1 MATPENLRK
10 IHLAAA
16 RAADEVAEYLFEFLN
31 TEVAKA
37 LRSTIIRFDKLPTT
51 AAERDALLT
60 EALAAC
66 ASAVEQVV
74 ARESKRLQPHEIGPF
89 RNKSLRHTE
98 AAVKQIIMKI
108 FPLPQPLPTN
118 IPQELILRPFVP
130 PPLSRVGALQAAA
143 LPVPLPVPAGLPP
156 RLTQPEIEA
165 IVNTPKSELRRVGAG
180 GFGQT
185 YKVVYGGKTYLRKD
199 IEFHDDEFTKWSFGT
214 EVKYLELVCSHPLY
228 SLVPLTPYYFGS
240 MIRDD
245 VGYIIEELFSGAN
258 LEDILTKRYITAEEA
273 SYINVSLDFYVHQ
286 FFHKQLGILHLDL
299 KPQNIFVRMH
309 ENKIVSV
316 HLLDL
321 GLTRAIGEEGRIS
334 GTRGFMHPTQE
345 IARKSGLRK
354 IKHVEEFNTYAL
366 GLISDFLNGSIAPP
380 DSIQQINTR
389 ALIPRP
395 WEADIPTSITNVLCS
410 FGVIGFVVDEMIV
423 DLLSIPGVDINKLS
437 SDGNTPLL
445 VALANK
451 NKILAVSYIRLGADV
466 NLRNT
471 RGAAPL
477 HWAASQGLGGP
488 LKLLLD
494 NGADKDALTLAT
506 DPWEPLATPLHWACK
521 AGQVETATA
530 LLTAG
535 ADLTVRDG
543 TGKSTLDLAKENP
556 AMSEF
561 VKLLE
566 AYKQRTGANMGGRR
580 KSTRKVNRKRAGKTR
595 KSSGG
600 FMENYLA
607 KQVESELS
615 GIRKTKSVEEEAPT
629 YINRLINA
637 SAAPFHDCGA
647 MMYKSRKI
655 INILKGTFY
664 DYIDSLG
671 RNFVVMSNSSILN
684 GAILYIRRIPRLRRY
699 LSFIVVNNT
708 DMGKSMRILIEHW
721 ISRIKK
727 EVYYEVLKGNSEN
740 VHDIIN
746 AFIDTEISTIC
757 EYEEGPRMYLQK
769 IISDKCNWGGE
780 YYRDSYDKDS
790 RCPKYSLFQ

>member
-1 MATPENLRK
+1 M
-10 IHLAAA
+10 
-16 RAADEVAEYLFEFLN
+16 
-31 TEVAKA
+31 
-37 LRSTIIRFDKLPTT
+37 
-51 AAERDALLT
+51 
-60 EALAAC
+60 
-66 ASAVEQVV
+66 
-74 ARESKRLQPHEIGPF
+74 
-89 RNKSLRHTE
+89 
-98 AAVKQIIMKI
+98 
-108 FPLPQPLPTN
+108 
-118 IPQELILRPFVP
+118 
-130 PPLSRVGALQAAA
+130 
-143 LPVPLPVPAGLPP
+143 
-156 RLTQPEIEA
+156 
-165 IVNTPKSELRRVGAG
+165 
-180 GFGQT
+180 
-185 YKVVYGGKTYLRKD
+185 
-199 IEFHDDEFTKWSFGT
+199 
-214 EVKYLELVCSHPLY
+214 KYLELVCSHPLY
-228 SLVPLTPYYFGS
+228 SLLPLTPYYFGS
-240 MIRDD
+240 MIRGDT
-245 VGYIIEELFSGAN
+245 GYIIEELFSGAS
-258 LEDILTKRYITAEEA
+258 LDDVLRKRYLTNDEA
-273 SYINVSLDFYVHQ
+273 NFINVSLDFYVHR
-286 FFHKQLGILHLDL
+286 FFHQNLGILHLDL

-321 GLTRAIGEEGRIS
+321 GLTRAIGEEGYIS
-334 GTRGFMHPTQE
+334 GTRDFMHPTQLA
-345 IARKSGLRK
+345 ARKSGLRK

-366 GLISDFLNGSIAPP
+366 SLISNFLNEWIAPP
-380 DSIQQINTR
+380 DSIQKINTR
-389 ALIPRP
+389 PLVPRP
-395 WEADIPTSITNVLCS
+395 WEADIPMSVTNVLCS
-410 FGVIGFVVDEMIV
+410 IGLMGAVPSETISV
-423 DLLSIPGVDINKLS
+423 LLSIPGADINKLS
-437 SDGNTPLL
+437 GDGNTPLI

-451 NKILAVSYIRLGADV
+451 NKIIAVSYIRLGADV

-477 HWAASQGLGGP
+477 HWAASQGLVGA

-494 NGADKDALTLAT
+494 SGADKDALTLST

-521 AGQVETATA
+521 AGQVDTAMA

-535 ADLTVRDG
+535 ANLGLRDG
-543 TGKSTLDLAKENP
+543 TGKSTLDLAKEKP
-556 AMSEF
+556 SMSEF

-580 KSTRKVNRKRAGKTR
+580 KSTRKVNRKRTGKTR

-699 LSFIVVNNT
+699 LSLIVVNNT

>member
-1 MATPENLRK
+1 M
-10 IHLAAA
+10 
-16 RAADEVAEYLFEFLN
+16 
-31 TEVAKA
+31 
-37 LRSTIIRFDKLPTT
+37 
-51 AAERDALLT
+51 
-60 EALAAC
+60 
-66 ASAVEQVV
+66 
-74 ARESKRLQPHEIGPF
+74 
-89 RNKSLRHTE
+89 
-98 AAVKQIIMKI
+98 
-108 FPLPQPLPTN
+108 
-118 IPQELILRPFVP
+118 
-130 PPLSRVGALQAAA
+130 A
-143 LPVPLPVPAGLPP
+143 LPA

-165 IVNTPKSELRRVGAG
+165 IIDIPQSQLRRVGAG

-185 YKVVYGGKTYLRKD
+185 YKVNYRGKTYLRKD
-199 IEFHDDEFTKWSFGT
+199 IEFHGDAFTKWSFGT

-228 SLVPLTPYYFGS
+228 SLLPLTPYYFGS
-240 MIRDD
+240 MIRGDI
-245 VGYIIEELFSGAN
+245 GYIIEELFSGAN
-258 LEDILTKRYITAEEA
+258 LDDVLRTRYLTAEEA
-273 SYINVSLDFYVHQ
+273 SYINVTLDFYVHQ

-309 ENKIVSV
+309 ENKIVSI

-321 GLTRAIGEEGRIS
+321 GLTRAIGEEGHIS
-334 GTRGFMHPTQE
+334 GTRGFMHPTQ
-345 IARKSGLRK
+345 ISARSSGLRK

-389 ALIPRP
+389 SLIPRP

-410 FGVIGFVVDEMIV
+410 FGLIGFVLDQVIV
-423 DLLSIPGVDINKLS
+423 DLLSIPGTNLNNFS
-437 SDGNTPLL
+437 SDGNTPLI

-451 NKILAVSYIRLGADV
+451 NRILAVTYVRRGADV

-471 RGAAPL
+471 RGSTPL

-494 NGADKDALTLAT
+494 KGADKDALTLQT

-521 AGQVETATA
+521 AGQLETATA
-530 LLTAG
+530 LLSAG
-535 ADLTVRDG
+535 ANLSLRDG
-543 TGKSTLDLAKENP
+543 NGESTLDLAKKKKDTL
-556 AMSEF
+556 SDLI
-561 VKLLE
+561 KLLE
-566 AYKQRTGANMGGRR
+566 AYKQRTGANMGGKR

-595 KSSGG
+595 KATGG

-615 GIRKTKSVEEEAPT
+615 TIRKTKAVEEQAPT

-647 MMYKSRKI
+647 MMYKARKI
-655 INILKGTFY
+655 IDILKGTFY
-664 DYIDSLG
+664 DYVDSLG
-671 RNFVVMSNSSILN
+671 RNFLVMSNSSILN

-699 LSFIVVNNT
+699 LSVIVVNNT

-727 EVYYEVLKGNSEN
+727 EVYFEVLKGNNEN
-740 VHDIIN
+740 IHDKIN
-746 AFIDTEISTIC
+746 MFIDTEISTIC

-769 IISDKCNWGGE
+769 IILDKCNWGGE
-780 YYRDSYDKDS
+780 YYRDSYDKDP